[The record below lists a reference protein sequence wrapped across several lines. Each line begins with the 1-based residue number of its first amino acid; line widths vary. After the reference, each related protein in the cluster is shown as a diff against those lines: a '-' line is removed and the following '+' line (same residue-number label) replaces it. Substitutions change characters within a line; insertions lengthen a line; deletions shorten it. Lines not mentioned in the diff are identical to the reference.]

1 MLARFHPNTI
11 ESIVLN
17 KLKQTNDAKADVLL
31 KFYRGDLALH
41 IQNLQKA
48 PLNIEQT
55 ELLAYQKK
63 LSSIPVQ
70 NHRRKLMAAFDGLT
84 FQSQWQAVL
93 IRTIQDSIQLTL
105 PKEKRKYYII
115 SDEQSILEE
124 LADFNSVLNMY
135 SLRYLP
141 SEQLIEYLNTLNDSH
156 STLEIIDIAFR
167 ETLEEQKSIQ
177 ISLQEN

>member
-1 MLARFHPNTI
+1 
-11 ESIVLN
+11 
-17 KLKQTNDAKADVLL
+17 
-31 KFYRGDLALH
+31 
-41 IQNLQKA
+41 
-48 PLNIEQT
+48 
-55 ELLAYQKK
+55 
-63 LSSIPVQ
+63 
-70 NHRRKLMAAFDGLT
+70 MAAFDGLT